1 MKGNIMKNRHIVATT
16 FILFVA
22 CIALA
27 NWALETWGIVGIGF
41 GLMAPAGVY
50 FAGATFG
57 VRDALHD
64 AGGRLPVMV
73 AILVGGAV
81 SLWTAPGFAVASTA
95 AFLISETAD
104 LAVYDPLRRSNWP
117 IAVVLS
123 NLVGALVDSLIFLT
137 LAFGWAAAQAGWFD
151 LTIGKAYLV
160 APSVLLVGAIRRAV
174 SRNA

>member
-1 MKGNIMKNRHIVATT
+1 MKRITVAAT
-16 FILFVA
+16 FILFVG

-27 NWALETWGIVGIGF
+27 NWALETWGIVSIGF
-41 GLMAPAGVY
+41 GLAAPAGVY

-64 AGGRLPVMV
+64 AAGRRHVV
-73 AILVGGAV
+73 AAILVGGGV

-104 LAVYDPLRRSNWP
+104 LAVYDPLRKSSWP
-117 IAVVLS
+117 LAVVLS
-123 NLVGALVDSLIFLT
+123 NIVGSIVDSVIFLT
-137 LAFGWAAAQAGWFD
+137 LAFGWVAAQSGWFD
-151 LTIGKAYLV
+151 LTVGKVYLV

-174 SRNA
+174 SNNA